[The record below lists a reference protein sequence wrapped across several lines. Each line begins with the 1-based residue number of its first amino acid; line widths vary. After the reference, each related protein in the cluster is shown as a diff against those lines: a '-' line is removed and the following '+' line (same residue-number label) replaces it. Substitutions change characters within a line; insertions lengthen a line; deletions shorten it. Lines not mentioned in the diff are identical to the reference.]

1 MCCPASTCHSS
12 AVHTKRPKEF
22 VLFSPKSMN
31 RDSSDREHGN
41 TSCTSQICRAGP
53 KRSRQPPD
61 LGQHPPECESESFCA
76 GSRRDDEM
84 AEKKKGGR
92 GVCRSWH
99 WPAVCGSTDARRRS
113 EERHPQSI
121 ATSRFLF
128 VLEMSSGRGALPLG
142 HFDHGLRGWPSWE
155 LGRCP
160 PPSKRWLGGPCRE
173 SGDEEKIWGRWRTCR
188 ETAARKPWRGGSI
201 LNRLST
207 DLIDGSILGGEW
219 TDRCRCRSAGWVVQ
233 VLAAAA
239 CSSTSQEKGPREH
252 GCPVEPIPTSP
263 PSTMGPTT
271 RSERARFVC
280 LSTPPHTAQWH
291 PIVKR

>member
-1 MCCPASTCHSS
+1 MSLFCCPFEETERVC
-12 AVHTKRPKEF
+12 P
-22 VLFSPKSMN
+22 LL
-31 RDSSDREHGN
+31 
-41 TSCTSQICRAGP
+41 SQIHESRFFRPRAWKHQLHVSDLPGRSKTIETTPRPGP
-53 KRSRQPPD
+53 APPRVRIGIF
-61 LGQHPPECESESFCA
+61 LCGVEE
-76 GSRRDDEM
+76 GRRDGRE
-84 AEKKKGGR
+84 KKGGKR
-92 GVCRSWH
+92 CVSVLAPACSLWEHRREAKIRRTPSSVDCNQPVSVCLGDVFWKGSVAIGAFRSWLA
-99 WPAVCGSTDARRRS
+99 WVAVVGTWK
-113 EERHPQSI
+113 
-121 ATSRFLF
+121 
-128 VLEMSSGRGALPLG
+128 M
-142 HFDHGLRGWPSWE
+142 
-155 LGRCP
+155 P

-239 CSSTSQEKGPREH
+239 CSSTSQEKGHREH

>member
-12 AVHTKRPKEF
+12 AVHTKRLKEF

-31 RDSSDREHGN
+31 QDSSDREHGN

-61 LGQHPPECESESFCA
+61 LGQHPLECESESFCA

-84 AEKKKGGR
+84 AEKKRGKRRVSVLAPACSLWEHRREAKIRRTPSSVDCNQPVSVCLGDVFWKGSVAIGAF
-92 GVCRSWH
+92 RSWLV
-99 WPAVCGSTDARRRS
+99 WVAVVGTWK
-113 EERHPQSI
+113 
-121 ATSRFLF
+121 
-128 VLEMSSGRGALPLG
+128 MS
-142 HFDHGLRGWPSWE
+142 
-155 LGRCP
+155 P
-160 PPSKRWLGGPCRE
+160 PPLKRWLGGPCRE
-173 SGDEEKIWGRWRTCR
+173 SGDEEKKWGRWRTCR

-263 PSTMGPTT
+263 PSIMGPTT

-280 LSTPPHTAQWH
+280 LSTPPHTTQWH

>member
-1 MCCPASTCHSS
+1 METPAARLRSAGPVQNDQDNPPTWASTPSS
-12 AVHTKRPKEF
+12 ANRNLF
-22 VLFSPKSMN
+22 V
-31 RDSSDREHGN
+31 RGRGG
-41 TSCTSQICRAGP
+41 TTRWQR
-53 KRSRQPPD
+53 
-61 LGQHPPECESESFCA
+61 
-76 GSRRDDEM
+76 
-84 AEKKKGGR
+84 KKGGR

-99 WPAVCGSTDARRRS
+99 RPAVCGSTDARRRS

-142 HFDHGLRGWPSWE
+142 HFDHGLCGWPSWE

-160 PPSKRWLGGPCRE
+160 PPPLKRWLGGPCRE
-173 SGDEEKIWGRWRTCR
+173 SGDEEKKWGRWRTCR

-263 PSTMGPTT
+263 PSIMGPTT

-280 LSTPPHTAQWH
+280 LSTPPHTTQWH

>member
-1 MCCPASTCHSS
+1 METPAARLRSAGPVQNDQDNPPTWASTLSS
-12 AVHTKRPKEF
+12 ANRNLFVRGRGGTTRWQRKKRGEEACVGLGTGLQF
-22 VLFSPKSMN
+22 VGAQTRGEDQKNAIVRRLQP
-31 RDSSDREHGN
+31 
-41 TSCTSQICRAGP
+41 AG
-53 KRSRQPPD
+53 
-61 LGQHPPECESESFCA
+61 FCL
-76 GSRRDDEM
+76 SWRCLLE
-84 AEKKKGGR
+84 GGR
-92 GVCRSWH
+92 CH
-99 WPAVCGSTDARRRS
+99 WGISIMACVGGRRGNLEDA
-113 EERHPQSI
+113 
-121 ATSRFLF
+121 
-128 VLEMSSGRGALPLG
+128 
-142 HFDHGLRGWPSWE
+142 
-155 LGRCP
+155 P
-160 PPSKRWLGGPCRE
+160 PPLKRWLGGPCRE

-188 ETAARKPWRGGSI
+188 ETAAGKPWRGGSI

-263 PSTMGPTT
+263 PSIMGPTT

-280 LSTPPHTAQWH
+280 LSTPPHTTQWH